1 MLDLGHKKLKAWEKG
16 ISVIKEV
23 YRITESF
30 PKAETFGLTSQ
41 IRRSAVS
48 ITPNIAE
55 GASRKSVNDR
65 KRFYEIAR
73 SSLVEFDTHIAI
85 STELNIIDKSD
96 IKSLSTEVNEVFAL
110 LTAMINNTK

>member
-41 IRRSAVS
+41 IQRAAVS
-48 ITPNIAE
+48 ITANIAE
-55 GASRKSVNDR
+55 GASRKSINDR

-73 SSLVEFDTHIAI
+73 SSLVELDTHIVI
-85 STELNIIDKSD
+85 SIELNIIDRNN
-96 IKSLSTEVNEVFAL
+96 IKSLNAEVNEVFAL